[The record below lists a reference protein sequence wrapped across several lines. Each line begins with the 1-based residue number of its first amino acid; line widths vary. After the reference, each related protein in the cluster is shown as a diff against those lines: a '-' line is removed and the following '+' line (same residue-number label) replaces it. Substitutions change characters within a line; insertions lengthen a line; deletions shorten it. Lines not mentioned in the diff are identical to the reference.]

1 VIYDDGRP
9 VEVQIRT
16 QEMDESAEF
25 GIAAH
30 WRYKEGG
37 KSDRYDERIS
47 WLRRVMEWQQDVDDA
62 QEFVDSMKTD
72 VFKDRVYVFTPHGDI
87 IDLPAGSTPIDFAY
101 HVHTTVGD
109 RCRGAKVN
117 NKLVPLDTIL
127 NTGEQVEIL
136 TAKQGGPSRDWLN
149 PSLGLVHTQ
158 RARSKIKGWFKKQDR
173 QQNVT
178 QGREI
183 LEHEIQR
190 LGLPELDED
199 GLKALSQKYG
209 RNPEEL
215 FDALGCGDLTI
226 GRVVNQLLEEK
237 ASDDIL
243 VAVPASSDTVPGEA
257 VTVLGLKGLLTAMAK
272 CCNPTPGDEII
283 GYITRGHGATIHR
296 QDCPNILR
304 IKDRERLVKVSWG
317 ENVRTYPV
325 PIRIRAYDRQGLMG
339 DITALLTDE
348 NVNIIDVQSGLNKN
362 LADLRIVIEV
372 RDIAQ
377 LSRMLA
383 RIENLPNVLE
393 AQRIRGG

>member
-1 VIYDDGRP
+1 
-9 VEVQIRT
+9 VQIRT
-16 QEMDESAEF
+16 HEMDENAEI

-37 KSDRYDERIS
+37 ERGKYDERIN
-47 WLRRVMEWQQDVDDA
+47 WLRQMMEWKQDVDDA

-87 IDLPAGSTPIDFAY
+87 IDLPSGSTPIDFAY

-117 NKLVPLDTIL
+117 NQLVPLDYTL
-127 NTGEQVEIL
+127 KTGEQVEIL

-149 PSLGLVHTQ
+149 QNLGLVRTQ
-158 RARSKIKGWFKKQDR
+158 RARSKIKAWFKKQNR
-173 QQNVT
+173 EQNIS
-178 QGREI
+178 QGKEL

-190 LGLPELDED
+190 LGLAEVDEG
-199 GLKALSQKYG
+199 GLKTLAQNYG
-209 RNPEEL
+209 RTPEEL
-215 FDALGCGDLTI
+215 YEALGCGDLTV
-226 GRVVNQLLEEK
+226 GRVVNKLLEAKE
-237 ASDDIL
+237 SDDIL
-243 VAVPASSDTVPGEA
+243 VVVPASSEAMPAEA
-257 VTVLGLKGLLTAMAK
+257 VTVLGLKGLLTTMAK
-272 CCNPTPGDEII
+272 CCNPTPGDAII

-296 QDCPNILR
+296 QDCPNMLR

-325 PIRIRAYDRQGLMG
+325 PIRIRAFDRQGLMG
-339 DITALLTDE
+339 DITTLLNSE
-348 NVNIIDVQSGLNKN
+348 SVNIVDVQVGISKN
-362 LADLRIVIEV
+362 LADLRLVIEV
-372 RDIAQ
+372 QDIAQ

-393 AQRIRGG
+393 AQRVRAG